1 MVKESYMQAV
11 VAPVR
16 GLNLFSAFTQDSVQD
31 LRPWTSSWAIIGR
44 PFRSW
49 CLVVRAACQ
58 TGDVR

>member
-16 GLNLFSAFTQDSVQD
+16 GLNLLSALPRT
-31 LRPWTSSWAIIGR
+31 PSWAIIGR
-44 PFRSW
+44 PFRGW

-58 TGDVR
+58 TGMFGERAAAKI